1 MTDHRIRIT
10 IRRDATGAHM
20 LSMARTTPPWQL
32 GAQRQTR
39 AECDLVAKYAMAAFE
54 RDGPGADVIAAIH
67 AAERAA
73 QSA

>member
-1 MTDHRIRIT
+1 MTRIRIT

-20 LSMARTTPPWQL
+20 LSMARTAPPWQL
-32 GAQRQTR
+32 GDQRQTR
-39 AECDLVAKYAMAAFE
+39 AECDLVAKYAMAAIE

-73 QSA
+73 AHE